1 MKTNQIF
8 QYNGSPIT
16 FYKDD
21 NVMVNATEMAKPFGK
36 LVGDWLRLK
45 ATTEF
50 IEALSADMHI
60 PISALIQVVKGGNS
74 EQGTWLHED
83 VALEFARWLSPSF
96 AIWCNKRIKELL
108 QYGMTAMQPTLEQMI
123 NNPDLVISLATQLK
137 NEREE
142 KQRLEQQNAL
152 QEEQLLQAAP
162 KVSYYDSHLQSV
174 NTQTS
179 TQVAK
184 QIGMDAEKLHKKLKE
199 IGVIYRQSG
208 QWLLHTPYSTWGL
221 HSTRTQT
228 YTRSDGSIGTN
239 VYTVWTT
246 KGVRFIIALC
256 ESGWDVKKAIKLI
269 KGELIP
275 VA

>member
-50 IEALSADMHI
+50 TEALSADMHI

-162 KVSYYDSHLQSV
+162 KVSYYDNHLQSV

-199 IGVIYRQSG
+199 IGVMTKRTMVIA
-208 QWLLHTPYSTWGL
+208 YSLFYLGTTL
-221 HSTRTQT
+221 YT
-228 YTRSDGSIGTN
+228 YTDVHTFGWLDRNKCLYCMDYERCTFYHRIMRKRLGR
-239 VYTVWTT
+239 
-246 KGVRFIIALC
+246 K
-256 ESGWDVKKAIKLI
+256 ESHKAD
-269 KGELIP
+269 
-275 VA
+275 

>member
-50 IEALSADMHI
+50 TEALSADMHI

-162 KVSYYDSHLQSV
+162 KVSYYDNHLQSV

-256 ESGWDVKKAIKLI
+256 ESGW
-269 KGELIP
+269 E
-275 VA
+275 